1 MKMGKSRK
9 TQTTK
14 ADLIRPKNFNR
25 PVTSKEIEL
34 VILHF
39 SQKIA
44 EGPITSLMNS
54 IKHLKKN

>member
-25 PVTSKEIEL
+25 PVTIRDWKSNQNFPTNK
-34 VILHF
+34 
-39 SQKIA
+39 SP
-44 EGPITSLMNS
+44 GPDNFTGEFN
-54 IKHLKKN
+54 